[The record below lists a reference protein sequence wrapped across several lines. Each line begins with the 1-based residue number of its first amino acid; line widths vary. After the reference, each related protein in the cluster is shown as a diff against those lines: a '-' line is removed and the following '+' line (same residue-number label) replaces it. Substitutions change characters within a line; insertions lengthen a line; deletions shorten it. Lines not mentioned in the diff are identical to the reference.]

1 MSDDLVEELFAEIEA
16 VYSSRYI
23 QPHEMAMHH
32 LAERV
37 TGEGRTIPYRTL
49 LDSVTRL
56 ARLNGWTK
64 RDALTDENRGCVVFS
79 KDGMTREGLVD
90 AAFNALTLPIQ
101 PGELT
106 ARMLAERMGL
116 SIDTARK
123 RLHGLEEAGKL
134 ERIWRKT
141 DKGHGVTAWRGK
153 TNGRS

>member
-1 MSDDLVEELFAEIEA
+1 VSDDLVEELFAEIEA

-56 ARLNGWTK
+56 ARTEGWTK
-64 RDALTDENRGCVVFS
+64 RDALTDENRNCIVFS

-90 AAFNALTLPIQ
+90 AAFDALTLPIQ
-101 PGELT
+101 AGEIT
-106 ARMLAERMGL
+106 AKMLAERMGL

-123 RLHGLEEAGKL
+123 RLYDLAAAGKI

-141 DKGHGVTAWRGK
+141 DKGHGVTAWRPA
-153 TNGRS
+153 NGNRS